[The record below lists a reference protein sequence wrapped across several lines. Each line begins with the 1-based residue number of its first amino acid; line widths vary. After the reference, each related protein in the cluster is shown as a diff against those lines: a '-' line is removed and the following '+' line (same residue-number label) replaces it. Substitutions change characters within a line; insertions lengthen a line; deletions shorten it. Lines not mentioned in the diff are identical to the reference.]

1 MTSAETTK
9 SKFLNELAELLR
21 RDLEREEREERES
34 DGG

>member
-1 MTSAETTK
+1 MSAGATK
-9 SKFLNELAELLR
+9 NRFLSELAELLR